1 MSKESVEKAEKALKD
16 SKSAG
21 ESLEIL
27 ADLRKNDP
35 DTYQELKDQ
44 PGN

>member
-1 MSKESVEKAEKALKD
+1 MSKKAEDAKKALQE

-35 DTYQELKDQ
+35 DTYDEIKNE